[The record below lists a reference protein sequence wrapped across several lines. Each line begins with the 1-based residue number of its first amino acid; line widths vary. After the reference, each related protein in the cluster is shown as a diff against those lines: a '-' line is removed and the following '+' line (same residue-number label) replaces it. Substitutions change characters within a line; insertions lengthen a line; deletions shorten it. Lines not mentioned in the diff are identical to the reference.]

1 MDHLKGY
8 EMKTLKIIQFSRIM
22 SMEEQAKN
30 AKKKT
35 NETGSDISL
44 CARLR
49 KVKRY
54 CKSQALSLHNTET
67 LPGRWSSHYLVSH

>member
-1 MDHLKGY
+1 
-8 EMKTLKIIQFSRIM
+8 MKTLKIIQFSRIM

-30 AKKKT
+30 AKNT
-35 NETGSDISL
+35 NETGSDLSL
-44 CARLR
+44 GVRLT

-67 LPGRWSSHYLVSH
+67 LPGR